1 MRSTL
6 AMPSHSLDWDCLAY
20 RKRVIPDYECLPRLP
35 VTQAGGIAF
44 QRLSGVL
51 RFSPRLHMRAT
62 LAINYGALVVS
73 SIVSQVVTMPLPP

>member
-62 LAINYGALVVS
+62 LAMNYGALVVS
-73 SIVSQVVTMPLPP
+73 SIVSQVVTVPLPP